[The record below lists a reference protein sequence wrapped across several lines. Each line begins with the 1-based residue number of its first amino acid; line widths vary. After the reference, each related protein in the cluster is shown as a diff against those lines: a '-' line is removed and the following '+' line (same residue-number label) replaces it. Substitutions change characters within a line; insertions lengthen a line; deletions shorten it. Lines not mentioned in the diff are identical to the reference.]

1 MIALGVHAVRPLDLA
16 CVLSSLV
23 ALLALFP
30 QLLTIAG
37 WSAATSLALMCTL
50 YNLLFT
56 SQCYQVQQNTAY
68 QSKLCNLTR
77 EQVFLTLFHAV
88 DLPSM

>member
-16 CVLSSLV
+16 CVLSGFV

-37 WSAATSLALMCTL
+37 WSAATSPSDVHIVQTAIHITM
-50 YNLLFT
+50 LL
-56 SQCYQVQQNTAY
+56 SA
-68 QSKLCNLTR
+68 
-77 EQVFLTLFHAV
+77 AV
-88 DLPSM
+88 YSLPE